1 MSSLVV
7 RYRSSADLACLALA
21 GLLWGTGGL
30 FGSQLGQVAG
40 LSPLSVAAYRLL
52 AGGGLIVVFRT
63 LPRRDLT
70 SRDLSRRNLGRRRTP
85 SGRAAWRRIAVNGL
99 LSALFQSCYFAAIA
113 CTNVSL
119 ATLIT
124 IGGTPV
130 IVAIVERVT
139 GRRPLGR
146 SGGVTLVMALV
157 GLGLLVGFPDG
168 SFPETA
174 MLAGTGL
181 SLLSAAG
188 FAAVTLLGTSP
199 VPGLDDL
206 TVNGYGFVLGGVV
219 LLPLAGLVGPGL
231 GVRTALGTGDA
242 AAAAA
247 LLLALAAFP
256 TAIAYTLYYR
266 GLRTAAASTGAV
278 LSLLEPLT
286 AAVLAA
292 VFLGDRLG
300 PVGVAGAALLLAAF
314 ARTIRESR

>member
-1 MSSLVV
+1 MSSPVSSLVV
-7 RYRSSADLACLALA
+7 RYRSSADLACFALA

-30 FGSQLGQVAG
+30 FGSQLGRVAG

-52 AGGGLIVVFRT
+52 AGGGLIVVFLT
-63 LPRRDLT
+63 LT
-70 SRDLSRRNLGRRRTP
+70 RRRTP

-99 LSALFQSCYFAAIA
+99 LSALFQGCYFAAIA

-130 IVAIVERVT
+130 IVAIVERLT

-146 SGGVTLVMALV
+146 SGVVTLVLALV

-168 SFPETA
+168 SFPGTA

-206 TVNGYGFVLGGVV
+206 AVNGYGFVLGGVV
-219 LLPLAGLVGPGL
+219 LLPLAGVVGPGL
-231 GVRTALGTGDA
+231 GVRAALGAGTGL
-242 AAAAA
+242 AAAA

-266 GLRTAAASTGAV
+266 GLRTAAASTGAL

-292 VFLGDRLG
+292 IFLGERLG
-300 PVGVAGAALLLAAF
+300 PVGVTGAALLLAAVG
-314 ARTIRESR
+314 RTVREPC